1 MGIFDAATGVA
12 QAGDLLDK
20 DDEELTFRDKAS
32 AGFAGFL
39 SGLTFGFVDKK
50 ATATYLAGD
59 REPVDS
65 SQKTRLRKL
74 RREERKSSVVN
85 KDEGATLD
93 QLEMDNSVAN
103 RKSFR
108 HGMVNNNNAQVNNNN
123 IINKTDSFLPHMIA
137 KNKDNTIQSVE
148 TGVVY

>member
-1 MGIFDAATGVA
+1 MSTAGKYAKNIVRAGGRFVIPIAALMGIFDAATGVA
-12 QAGDLLDK
+12 QAGELLDK

-74 RREERKSSVVN
+74 RRDERKSSVVS
-85 KDEGATLD
+85 KDDGATLD
-93 QLEMDNSVAN
+93 ALEVDNSVAN
-103 RKSFR
+103 RKR
-108 HGMVNNNNAQVNNNN
+108 
-123 IINKTDSFLPHMIA
+123 
-137 KNKDNTIQSVE
+137 
-148 TGVVY
+148 